1 MDAAKKFVLD
11 AQGQQEL
18 LREAQRNARDQAF
31 RMKRAMD
38 ANEPNGVL
46 KHAAELLRELRTSL
60 LSPKHYYE
68 LCASTF
74 GCCICT

>member
-1 MDAAKKFVLD
+1 MDAAKSFVLD
-11 AQGQQEL
+11 AHGQTQL
-18 LREAQRNARDQAF
+18 LKEAQRQAHDQAF

-38 ANEPNGVL
+38 AGEPNAVL

-68 LCASTF
+68 LCMCVCKLLTSR
-74 GCCICT
+74 